1 MSDDKVNMALDDI
14 IKLNKR
20 KRSGQSSGRNNDR
33 VRQVKGRTFVGNRGR
48 GGLAQRRGARSNI
61 VQRRGARSEPVQRR
75 GARSDSASVSAVNN
89 AATRRF
95 VKNLVNKTLQR
106 MRAKAATAAGVV
118 NRRAVRADAA
128 IARVNVR
135 SRGIRKRVV
144 EVPRVIV
151 RRPRIRAAV
160 QRQVVEEEPEPVVY
174 QAVRVV
180 KREPR
185 AVRPVAVVRARP
197 VRQDHRRP
205 DQRGVDFR
213 RPDQRGVDFRR
224 PDQRG
229 VDFRRP
235 QQRGVDFRRP
245 NQRGVQNAQ
254 NGRAQMLPVRR
265 FVQQPSAQL
274 AVPRQR
280 SRIIVQQPVRAS
292 GGFVR
297 RNQVFA
303 NGGGRQNQRANVIY
317 VNEEL
322 SSRVQPSARS
332 GVRFVN
338 KRPNRQFVEYEDDV
352 EEYDRFP
359 STSFQGNRRTK
370 RKGRG
375 FTTQYD
381 Y

>member
-1 MSDDKVNMALDDI
+1 MDPLKMSDDKVNMALDDI

-75 GARSDSASVSAVNN
+75 GSRSDSASVSAVNN

-95 VKNLVNKTLQR
+95 VKNLVN
-106 MRAKAATAAGVV
+106 
-118 NRRAVRADAA
+118 VRADAA

-197 VRQDHRRP
+197 VRQDYRRPDQRAVGYRRP

-224 PDQRG
+224 PSQRG
-229 VDFRRP
+229 L
-235 QQRGVDFRRP
+235 
-245 NQRGVQNAQ
+245 QNAQ

-274 AVPRQR
+274 AAPRQR
-280 SRIIVQQPVRAS
+280 SRIFVQQPVRAS

-303 NGGGRQNQRANVIY
+303 NGGGRQNQRA
-317 VNEEL
+317 
-322 SSRVQPSARS
+322 
-332 GVRFVN
+332 
-338 KRPNRQFVEYEDDV
+338 
-352 EEYDRFP
+352 
-359 STSFQGNRRTK
+359 
-370 RKGRG
+370 
-375 FTTQYD
+375 
-381 Y
+381 

>member
-1 MSDDKVNMALDDI
+1 MDSLKMEDDKVNMALDDI

-20 KRSGQSSGRNNDR
+20 KRGGQSSGRNNDR
-33 VRQVKGRTFVGNRGR
+33 ARQVKGRTFLGNRGR
-48 GGLAQRRGARSNI
+48 GGLAQRRGARSNV
-61 VQRRGARSEPVQRR
+61 VQRRGARSELAQRR
-75 GARSDSASVSAVNN
+75 GARSDGASVSAVNN

-95 VKNLVNKTLQR
+95 VKNLVNKTLR
-106 MRAKAATAAGVV
+106 KMRAKAATAAGVV
-118 NRRAVRADAA
+118 NRQAVRADGAL
-128 IARVNVR
+128 ARVNVR

-160 QRQVVEEEPEPVVY
+160 QREVVEEEPEPVVY
-174 QAVRVV
+174 QTVRVV
-180 KREPR
+180 KREARP

-197 VRQDHRRP
+197 VRPVYRRQ
-205 DQRGVDFR
+205 DQRNV
-213 RPDQRGVDFRR
+213 Q
-224 PDQRG
+224 
-229 VDFRRP
+229 
-235 QQRGVDFRRP
+235 
-245 NQRGVQNAQ
+245 NQR

-274 AVPRQR
+274 AAPRQR
-280 SRIIVQQPVRAS
+280 NRIFVQPPARAS

-297 RNQVFA
+297 REQVFA
-303 NGGGRQNQRANVIY
+303 NGGGRQNRRANVIY
-317 VNEEL
+317 VNEAM

-338 KRPNRQFVEYEDDV
+338 KRPARQFVSYDDDDLEDF
-352 EEYDRFP
+352 DRYP
-359 STSFQGNRRTK
+359 STSFQVSRRK

-375 FTTQYD
+375 FTTEYD